1 MKDFKIPSVVSFQS
15 VQTYL
20 IGAIAFAGA
29 TSIAAPSEHE
39 AVLVPDLP
47 IGITSFGAAS
57 LGSDIYVYGGHSGE
71 AHSYSVETTL
81 PNLWKLSLS
90 QPDDW
95 SSLPATSR
103 SQGASLL
110 PYEGR
115 LFRIGGLQAANQ
127 SDEDERLVSINE
139 VGSFDPVSK
148 SWSDLTPLPKPR
160 SSHDSAL
167 LDDTI
172 YVIGGWALN
181 GVSADAEW
189 FESMYVGKIGEDKI
203 TWRSE
208 PQPFKV
214 RANAVAAVDG
224 KVYSVGG
231 MGTEEGTTN
240 DLNIY
245 DVKSGAWSKGPSLPK
260 GIMDGFGAS
269 ACVVGGRIYVSAY
282 MGIVYRLSENGE
294 SWNEV
299 GNLQERRFFHRLVPA
314 GSNQILAIGGA
325 NRQSGHLSSVE
336 VFEIP

>member
-1 MKDFKIPSVVSFQS
+1 MKDLKIPSVVFFQS

-20 IGAIAFAGA
+20 IGAIAFAGS
-29 TSIAAPSEHE
+29 TSIATPSEHE
-39 AVLVPDLP
+39 AMLVPDLP
-47 IGITSFGAAS
+47 TGITSFGAAS

-110 PYEGR
+110 AHEGR
-115 LFRIGGLQAANQ
+115 LIRVGGLQAANQ
-127 SDEDERLVSINE
+127 SEEDERLVSLNE

-172 YVIGGWALN
+172 YVIGGWTLN

-189 FESMYVGKIGEDKI
+189 FESMYVGKVDADKI

-245 DVKSGAWSKGPSLPK
+245 DVKSGTWSKGPSLPK

-269 ACVVGGRIYVSAY
+269 ACVVGNHIYVSAY

-314 GSNQILAIGGA
+314 GSNRIIAIGGA

-336 VFEIP
+336 LFEIP

>member
-1 MKDFKIPSVVSFQS
+1 MKDFKIPSLVFFQS

-20 IGAIAFAGA
+20 IGAIALAGA

-39 AVLVPDLP
+39 AVLIPDLP
-47 IGITSFGAAS
+47 IGITSFGATS
-57 LGSDIYVYGGHSGE
+57 MGSDIFVYGGHSGE

-81 PNLWKLSLS
+81 PNLWNLSLNQS
-90 QPDDW
+90 DQW
-95 SSLPATSR
+95 SSMPKTSR
-103 SQGASLL
+103 NQGASLL
-110 PYEGR
+110 AYEGR

-127 SDEDERLVSINE
+127 SDENERLVSLNE
-139 VGSFDPVSK
+139 VGAFDPVSK
-148 SWSDLTPLPKPR
+148 IWSDLTPLPKPR

-172 YVIGGWALN
+172 YVIGGWTLN

-189 FESMYVGKIGEDKI
+189 FDCMYVGKIDADKI

-245 DVKSGAWSKGPSLPK
+245 DVKSGTWSKGPSLPK

-269 ACVVGGRIYVSAY
+269 ACVVEGRIYVSAY

-314 GSNQILAIGGA
+314 GSNRILAIGGA

-336 VFEIP
+336 LFEIP